1 MYLGWCYV
9 RNQARSDEIPRYLS
23 RGSLAVQWEITY
35 NPGHSHYTF
44 GPEVWTISNHTCHT
58 GFITTRHRVDW
69 LTSLASKLK
78 YIALYCRAIYF
89 ATVDTDTC
97 TVSTLLTALETF
109 ANFLFKVDFITL
121 LSSEHKTFWL
131 TCNLLACLQI
141 RKGTKI
147 KSLNHFNKQN
157 NKSFLGWASS
167 SSSMSIFIFIE
178 QKILKTTHSDILAW
192 FWCLI

>member
-1 MYLGWCYV
+1 MSVCQCHKT
-9 RNQARSDEIPRYLS
+9 RTEARYLS
-23 RGSLAVQWEITY
+23 RGSRGGSLAVQWEITY

-44 GPEVWTISNHTCHT
+44 GLEVWTISHHTCHT
-58 GFITTRHRVDW
+58 DFITTSYYRVDW
-69 LTSLASKLK
+69 LTSLTSKLK

-121 LSSEHKTFWL
+121 LSSKLKTFWI

-147 KSLNHFNKQN
+147 K
-157 NKSFLGWASS
+157 
-167 SSSMSIFIFIE
+167 
-178 QKILKTTHSDILAW
+178 ILKSTL
-192 FWCLI
+192 